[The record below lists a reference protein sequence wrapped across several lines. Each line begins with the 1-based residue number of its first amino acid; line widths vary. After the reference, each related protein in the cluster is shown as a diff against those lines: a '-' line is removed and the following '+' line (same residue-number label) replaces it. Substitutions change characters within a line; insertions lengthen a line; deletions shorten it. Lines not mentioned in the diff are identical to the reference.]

1 MEILKYIQSLL
12 NQELV
17 YGIND
22 CHILALTI
30 IDIQLETNYRD
41 IYYGKYHDPKSG
53 WLYSKNTEYPTLRD
67 LLNTV
72 GTTKQ
77 SIPNNGCVLL
87 KGNHAST
94 YWNGKVLVLN
104 NTNNKYE
111 LTHFCSSDEW
121 EIYYIGK

>member
-12 NQELV
+12 NQELL

-22 CHILALTI
+22 CHILSLTI
-30 IDIQLETNYRD
+30 IDIKLGTAYRD
-41 IYYGKYHDPKSG
+41 IYYGKYDNPKSG
-53 WLYSKNTEYPTLRD
+53 WLYSKNTAYPTLRD

-72 GTTKQ
+72 GIKHA
-77 SIPNNGCVLL
+77 IPSNGCILL
-87 KGNHAST
+87 TGNHAST

-104 NTNNKYE
+104 NNKYE
-111 LTHFCSSDEW
+111 LAHFCSLDEW